1 MQINFQ
7 QFIPR
12 FFGTVLQNWNSV
24 LCRWSSSSV
33 TDCIIQGCSH
43 WIGVDNGR
51 TDGQP
56 FKMQSRESGWEKS
69 FCDFQIGII
78 EMCRK
83 CIFVG
88 KLPFSHPHKCG
99 LTVVG
104 SFRISIVYFI
114 YIYIIFR
121 HQHHHCG
128 CNLDDFYFG
137 LPLFVVNTFL
147 IL

>member
-56 FKMQSRESGWEKS
+56 FKMQSRESVGGKRSDREESKS
-69 FCDFQIGII
+69 FCDFEIGII

-88 KLPFSHPHKCG
+88 KLPYCHPHSPQMQFNSGWLFSNINC
-99 LTVVG
+99 L
-104 SFRISIVYFI
+104 FYL
-114 YIYIIFR
+114 YIYNISSSSS
-121 HQHHHCG
+121 
-128 CNLDDFYFG
+128 LW
-137 LPLFVVNTFL
+137 V
-147 IL
+147 